1 MRSLKGKQA
10 NRRKGGKAAPSPGLR
25 ERKKAATLHRITRAA
40 LELFQSRGFEA
51 TTTRAIARR
60 AGIAEGT
67 LFNYF
72 PAKEDI
78 ALHFFEEEVEHAI
91 ATVQGNARLRSAPL
105 HEKLFALI
113 ESQLEYLAP
122 YENFIGAA
130 VVQAMTPGS
139 RLGPANIK
147 AHGAW
152 VRYLGFVQDLFDE
165 AVRKKQIA
173 PIGWWV
179 PQAYWVYYMTVVLF
193 WLHDQ
198 SPGKQ
203 HTLAFLDRSLKA
215 GIAMLRRSPR

>member
-1 MRSLKGKQA
+1 MSSS
-10 NRRKGGKAAPSPGLR
+10 KGGKARRREGETATPLGLR
-25 ERKKAATLHRITRAA
+25 ERKKATTLRRITTAA

-72 PAKEDI
+72 RTKEDV
-78 ALHFFEEEVEHAI
+78 ALHFFELEVEHAI
-91 ATVQGNARLRSAPL
+91 AAVQENARLRKAAL
-105 HEKLFALI
+105 DEKLFALI
-113 ESQLEYLAP
+113 EAQLEYLAP
-122 YENFIGAA
+122 YERFIGAA
-130 VVQAMTPGS
+130 VVQAITPGS

-152 VRYLGFVQDLFDE
+152 VRYLGYVQDLVDE
-165 AVRKKQIA
+165 AVQKKEIH
-173 PIGWWV
+173 PVGWWAT
-179 PQAYWVYYMTVVLF
+179 QAYWVYYMTVVLF

-203 HTLAFLDRSLKA
+203 HTLAFLDRSLKTA
-215 GIAMLRRSPR
+215 IAMLRRR